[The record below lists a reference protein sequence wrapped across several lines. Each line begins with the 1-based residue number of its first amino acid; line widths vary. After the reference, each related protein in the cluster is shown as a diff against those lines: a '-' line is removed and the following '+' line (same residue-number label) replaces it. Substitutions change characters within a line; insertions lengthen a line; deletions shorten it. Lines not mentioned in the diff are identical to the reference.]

1 MSKHELLSAMVVEA
15 VGLLGEVLRG
25 AFSTVKEQTIM
36 NHISMVKESPRR
48 LLTYS
53 VSSLLVVSPHSSS
66 FSSLPESRP
75 ASSYESPCCQVGRLH
90 RGSSLETV
98 CSKGQ

>member
-1 MSKHELLSAMVVEA
+1 MSKLEPLSAMVVGV

-25 AFSTVKEQTIM
+25 TFSTVKEQTIM
-36 NHISMVKESPRR
+36 NHLTMVTDSPRR

-53 VSSLLVVSPHSSS
+53 VSSLLLVSSHSSS
-66 FSSLPESRP
+66 FSSLPESHP
-75 ASSYESPCCQVGRLH
+75 VSSHESPCCQVGRLH
-90 RGSSLETV
+90 LCSSLETI